1 MDKYEVWRIYG
12 HLDLDERIRIKNYF
26 EEGLKLE
33 GIERPGNTIICKAI
47 VDYYIANGN
56 WDV

>member
-12 HLDLDERIRIKNYF
+12 QLEKEDRKRIKEYF

-33 GIERPGNTIICKAI
+33 GIERPGNTIKCKAI